1 MQDTGFSLGDSHHE
15 SVLSATELNLILVL
29 IAIPGYYAGVF
40 LIDRI
45 GRRKLQMGT
54 HAP

>member
-1 MQDTGFSLGDSHHE
+1 M
-15 SVLSATELNLILVL
+15 LSATELNLILVL

-54 HAP
+54 QATRCPGRASVAL